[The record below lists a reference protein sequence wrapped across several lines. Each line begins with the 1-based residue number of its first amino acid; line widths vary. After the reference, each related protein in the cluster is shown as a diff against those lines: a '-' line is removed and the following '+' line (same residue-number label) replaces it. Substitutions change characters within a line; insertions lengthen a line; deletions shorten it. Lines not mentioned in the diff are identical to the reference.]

1 MSSCLISIIY
11 RGMRDNTTCA
21 NYAC

>member
-1 MSSCLISIIY
+1 MSPCLISIIY
-11 RGMRDNTTCA
+11 RGVRDNTTCA